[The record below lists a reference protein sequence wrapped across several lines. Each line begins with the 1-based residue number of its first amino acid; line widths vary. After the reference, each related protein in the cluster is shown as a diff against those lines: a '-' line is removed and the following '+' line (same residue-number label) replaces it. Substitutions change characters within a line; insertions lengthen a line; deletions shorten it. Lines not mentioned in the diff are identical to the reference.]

1 MTLLVLIALAL
12 LLLAGALFFG
22 PYFIAY
28 GPDGFRDIVRRG
40 DARMIGLFLVAAV
53 ILALPLPGGD
63 VALISSL

>member
-40 DARMIGLFLVAAV
+40 DARMIGLFLVSAF
-53 ILALPLPGGD
+53 ILAILLPGGD

>member
-40 DARMIGLFLVAAV
+40 DARMIGLFLVAAF
-53 ILALPLPGGD
+53 ILAILLPGGD
-63 VALISSL
+63 VASISSL